1 MKRIDLSRNAVD
13 VYEQKHMNGHLVSEH
28 YHPTHQLLFVLEG
41 EGAIRLNGE
50 VRKLAVDD
58 TALIVPYS
66 LHSVMSDSRLTL
78 LVLAFD
84 EEVLDKDMREQL
96 LHVYFSDSCLLKP
109 GMFAASE
116 LRQWLRKMLFE
127 QSRES
132 SPLVRLSLK
141 VQLSQL
147 LLLLVSSV
155 ETEASGAGSSSN
167 RLRAEKIR
175 SYIDSKYF
183 DPLTAGDIAS
193 RLGISTRH
201 LNNIFKERYDMTPIQ
216 YLTEVRIRVAQKL
229 LEETDKDVISICFEV
244 GYDSVST
251 FYRSFKA
258 VAKLSPKMYRESNA
272 HASQAGRELAPIINE
287 RPDN

>member
-1 MKRIDLSRNAVD
+1 MINRIDLSRNNID
-13 VYEQKHMNGHLVSEH
+13 IYEQKHTGGHLVSDH
-28 YHPTHQLLFVLEG
+28 YHQIHQLLFVLEG
-41 EGAIRLNGE
+41 EGAIRLDGE
-50 VRKLAVDD
+50 IRRLAVDD
-58 TALIVPYS
+58 TALIVP
-66 LHSVMSDSRLTL
+66 HSVHSVTSDSRLTL

-84 EEVLDKDMREQL
+84 AEALDPEMRTQL
-96 LHVYFSDSCLLKP
+96 LDVYFRSSRITKP
-109 GMFAASE
+109 GLFVASD
-116 LRQWLRKMLFE
+116 LRQLLRKMLFE
-127 QSRES
+127 QSRER

-147 LLLLVSSV
+147 LLLLVRSAGT
-155 ETEASGAGSSSN
+155 ETAGAGSSSN

-193 RLGISTRH
+193 KLGISTRH
-201 LNNIFKERYDMTPIQ
+201 VNTIFKERYDMTPMQ

-229 LEETDKDVISICFEV
+229 LAETGKDIISICFEV

-258 VAKLSPKMYRESNA
+258 VAKLSPKSYRA
-272 HASQAGRELAPIINE
+272 FIAQE
-287 RPDN
+287 RTE

>member
-1 MKRIDLSRNAVD
+1 MTIKWIDLSRNAID
-13 VYEQKHMNGHLVSEH
+13 LYEQKHTGGHLVSEH
-28 YHPTHQLLFVLEG
+28 YHQTHQLLFVLEG
-41 EGAIRLNGE
+41 EGAIRLGGE
-50 VRKLAVDD
+50 LRKLAVDE

-66 LHSVMSDSRLTL
+66 VHSVMSDSRLTL

-84 EEVLDKDMREQL
+84 EAVLDPDMRGQL
-96 LHVYFSDSCLLKP
+96 LHAHFPASCLMKP
-109 GMFAASE
+109 GLFAASE
-116 LRQWLRKMLFE
+116 LRQLLRKMLFE
-127 QSRES
+127 QSREL

-147 LLLLVSSV
+147 LLLLVRSAG
-155 ETEASGAGSSSN
+155 TEATGVGTSSN
-167 RLRAEKIR
+167 KLRAEKIR

-193 RLGISTRH
+193 KLGISTRH
-201 LNNIFKERYDMTPIQ
+201 VNNIFKERYDLTPMQ

-229 LEETDKDVISICFEV
+229 LAETGKDIISICFEV

-258 VAKLSPKMYRESNA
+258 VAKLSPKAYRELNA
-272 HASQAGRELAPIINE
+272 PAQAE
-287 RPDN
+287 

>member
-1 MKRIDLSRNAVD
+1 MTIKWIDLSQNAID
-13 VYEQKHMNGHLVSEH
+13 IYEQKHMNGHLVSEH
-28 YHPTHQLLFVLEG
+28 YHGAHQLLFVLEG
-41 EGAIRLNGE
+41 EGAIRLDGE
-50 VRKLAVDD
+50 VHKLTVDD
-58 TALIVPYS
+58 TVLIVPYS
-66 LHSVMSDSRLTL
+66 VHSVMSDSRLTL

-84 EEVLDKDMREQL
+84 DKVLDADLREQL
-96 LHVYFSDSCLLKP
+96 LHAYFPTSCLLKP

-127 QSRES
+127 QSREG
-132 SPLVRLSLK
+132 SPLVRISLK

-147 LLLLVSSV
+147 LLLLVGSV
-155 ETEASGAGSSSN
+155 DTEAAAIGSSSN

-175 SYIDSKYF
+175 SYIDSNYF

-201 LNNIFKERYDMTPIQ
+201 VNNIFKERYDMTPMQ

-229 LEETDKDVISICFEV
+229 LEETNKDIISICFEV

-258 VAKLSPKMYRESNA
+258 VAKLSPKTYRERNA
-272 HASQAGRELAPIINE
+272 HLK
-287 RPDN
+287 

>member
-1 MKRIDLSRNAVD
+1 MTIKWIDLSKNAID
-13 VYEQKHMNGHLVSEH
+13 IYEQKHKDGHLVSEH
-28 YHPTHQLLFVLEG
+28 YHLAHQLLFVLEG
-41 EGAIRLNGE
+41 EGAIRLDGK
-50 VRKLAVDD
+50 VRKLTVDD

-66 LHSVMSDSRLTL
+66 VHSVMSDSRLTL

-84 EEVLDKDMREQL
+84 AAVLDPDTREQL
-96 LHVYFSDSCLLKP
+96 LHAYFPTSCLLKP

-127 QSRES
+127 QSREG
-132 SPLVRLSLK
+132 SPLVRISLK

-147 LLLLVSSV
+147 LLLLVSSLDA
-155 ETEASGAGSSSN
+155 EDSAKGSSSN

-193 RLGISTRH
+193 KLGISTRH
-201 LNNIFKERYDMTPIQ
+201 VNNIFKERYDMTPIQ

-229 LEETDKDVISICFEV
+229 LEETNKDIIAICFEV

-251 FYRSFKA
+251 FYRAFKA
-258 VAKLSPKMYRESNA
+258 MAKLSPRTYRELK
-272 HASQAGRELAPIINE
+272 GRTTDFN
-287 RPDN
+287 

>member
-1 MKRIDLSRNAVD
+1 MKWIDLSRNAID
-13 VYEQKHMNGHLVSEH
+13 LYEQKHTGGHLVSEH
-28 YHPTHQLLFVLEG
+28 YHQTYQLLFVLEG
-41 EGAIRLNGE
+41 EGAIRLEGG

-66 LHSVMSDSRLTL
+66 VHSVMSDFRLTL

-84 EEVLDKDMREQL
+84 EAVLDPDMREQL
-96 LHVYFSDSCLLKP
+96 LHAYFPDSCLMKP
-109 GMFAASE
+109 GLFAASE
-116 LRQWLRKMLFE
+116 LRQLLRKMLFE
-127 QSRES
+127 QSREL

-147 LLLLVSSV
+147 LLLLVRSAG
-155 ETEASGAGSSSN
+155 TEAAGASTSSN
-167 RLRAEKIR
+167 KLRAEKIR

-193 RLGISTRH
+193 KLDISTRH
-201 LNNIFKERYDMTPIQ
+201 VNNIFKERYNMTPMQ

-229 LEETDKDVISICFEV
+229 LVETGKDIISICFEV

-258 VAKLSPKMYRESNA
+258 VAKLSPKTYRELNA
-272 HASQAGRELAPIINE
+272 PEQA
-287 RPDN
+287 D

>member
-1 MKRIDLSRNAVD
+1 
-13 VYEQKHMNGHLVSEH
+13 MNGHLVSEH
-28 YHPTHQLLFVLEG
+28 YHSTHQLLFVLEG

-50 VRKLAVDD
+50 ARRLAVDD

-66 LHSVMSDSRLTL
+66 VHSVMSDSRLTL

-96 LHVYFSDSCLLKP
+96 LHIYFSDSCLLKP
-109 GMFAASE
+109 GRFTASE
-116 LRQWLRKMLFE
+116 LRQLLRKMLFE

-155 ETEASGAGSSSN
+155 ETEAAGAGSSSN

-175 SYIDSKYF
+175 GYIDSKYF

-193 RLGISTRH
+193 KLGISTRH

-229 LEETDKDVISICFEV
+229 LEETNNDVISICFEV

-258 VAKLSPKMYRESNA
+258 IAKVSPKMYRELNA
-272 HASQAGRELAPIINE
+272 RASQVGRELASN
-287 RPDN
+287 

>member
-1 MKRIDLSRNAVD
+1 MTMKWIDLSRNAID
-13 VYEQKHMNGHLVSEH
+13 LYEQKHRGGHLVSEH
-28 YHPTHQLLFVLEG
+28 YHQTHQLLFVLEG
-41 EGAIRLNGE
+41 EGTIRLGGE

-66 LHSVMSDSRLTL
+66 VHSVMSDFRLTL

-84 EEVLDKDMREQL
+84 EAVLDPDMRAQL
-96 LHVYFSDSCLLKP
+96 LHAYFPASCLMKP
-109 GMFAASE
+109 GLFAASE
-116 LRQWLRKMLFE
+116 LRQLLRKMLFE
-127 QSRES
+127 QSREL

-147 LLLLVSSV
+147 LLLLVRSAG
-155 ETEASGAGSSSN
+155 TEAAGAGSSSN
-167 RLRAEKIR
+167 KLRAEKIR

-193 RLGISTRH
+193 KLDISTRH
-201 LNNIFKERYDMTPIQ
+201 VNNIFKERYNMTPMQ

-229 LEETDKDVISICFEV
+229 LVETGKDIISICFEV

-258 VAKLSPKMYRESNA
+258 VAKLSPKTYRELNA
-272 HASQAGRELAPIINE
+272 PEQAE
-287 RPDN
+287 